1 MIYYDIHTHKPAI
14 NPENIAIVSL
24 DLRNRERLS
33 AIFSLGGICISGH
46 IVNTNNWT
54 EYYSIG
60 VHPWYMDKK
69 LINTVREHA
78 ASPFVIAIGETGL
91 DKITAKSAD
100 EFKLQQEFFME
111 HIDLSEDTG
120 KPLII
125 HCVKAWDELLHI
137 RKITKPSKPW
147 IIHGFKGKAALAEQL
162 MDAGMYLSFG
172 AKHNADSLK
181 AAWNRRRLLTE
192 TDDSDSDIRDIYA
205 QIANKLNIPVK
216 ELSDNMEIFFNT
228 LITNR
233 R

>member
-1 MIYYDIHTHKPAI
+1 MKNEKLTYYDIHTHQPKVH
-14 NPENIAIVSL
+14 EEDIAVISL
-24 DLRNRERLS
+24 DLRYPDMWPELFSARES
-33 AIFSLGGICISGH
+33 IS
-46 IVNTNNWT
+46 
-54 EYYSIG
+54 EYYSVGI
-60 VHPWYMDKK
+60 HPWYPDRSLLTKVAEYA
-69 LINTVREHA
+69 T
-78 ASPFVIAIGETGL
+78 SPLVVAIGETGL
-91 DKITAKSAD
+91 DKTTAKSAE

-137 RKITKPSKPW
+137 RKTTKPSRPW

-172 AKHNADSLK
+172 ASHNTDSLK
-181 AAWNRRRLLTE
+181 AAWNRRRLLAE

-216 ELSDNMEIFFNT
+216 ELSDNIEIFLNT
-228 LITNR
+228 RIFAG
-233 R
+233 